1 MQQSIDSP
9 VDPPD
14 EHVRRQESNRA
25 RQETIHGAGQEAV
38 AEEQQTRH
46 EASDVQVE
54 DKVPHAVAKHP
65 ECAAATRE
73 EALPPPVVVLRAE
86 LAVGSDDCYFAD
98 RYHQDRRHGAQ
109 KAKHVVVSALV
120 LPQVLEDKKK
130 LNEQHREWTQAGQES
145 PADAVQIPWL
155 WRDLTRNGGRLGRML
170 PGRGAHVSVPAAR
183 IHQRHLDEQP
193 ESQKTHQRAERN
205 GSARGLRPHE
215 EVENEDEAES
225 ESREE

>member
-14 EHVRRQESNRA
+14 EHVSRQESNRA
-25 RQETIHGAGQEAV
+25 RQETIHGARQEAV
-38 AEEQQTRH
+38 AEEQQTRY
-46 EASDVQVE
+46 EASDVEVE
-54 DKVPHAVAKHP
+54 NEVPHAVAKHP

-73 EALPPPVVVLRAE
+73 EALPPPVVVLCAE
-86 LAVGSDDCYFAD
+86 LAVGSDDCHFAD

-120 LPQVLEDKKK
+120 LPQVLEDKQK

-155 WRDLTRNGGRLGRML
+155 WRDLTRNGGRLGRVL
-170 PGRGAHVSVPAAR
+170 PGSSQRARRLTSVPKGMAVLEACAHTKR
-183 IHQRHLDEQP
+183 LRMKMR
-193 ESQKTHQRAERN
+193 QKASPGKN
-205 GSARGLRPHE
+205 NA
-215 EVENEDEAES
+215 V
-225 ESREE
+225 